1 MYTDDILIETIL
13 ESDFDNTYCQVTFQD
28 NSKEILFYD
37 SCDIEYNRFSFTTK
51 TYKLM
56 NERQFICYVKNLKAI
71 KEIKFDNLEKL
82 KEVVK

>member
-1 MYTDDILIETIL
+1 MHKDDIFIEEIL
-13 ESDFDNTYCQVTFQD
+13 ESDFESTCVKVTFQD

-56 NERQFICYVKNLKAI
+56 NERQFINYVKSLKAV
-71 KEIKFDNLEKL
+71 KEIKFDSLDKL
-82 KEVVK
+82 KEAI